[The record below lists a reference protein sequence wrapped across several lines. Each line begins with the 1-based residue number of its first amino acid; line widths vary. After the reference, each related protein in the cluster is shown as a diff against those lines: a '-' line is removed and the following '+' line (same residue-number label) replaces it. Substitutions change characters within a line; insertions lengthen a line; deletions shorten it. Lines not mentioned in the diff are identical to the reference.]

1 MVRAMTDGQLVA
13 LEDGTK
19 AKVKQVQIST
29 WQTLLVAVE
38 EPPKVDAQK
47 R

>member
-1 MVRAMTDGQLVA
+1 MTDGQLVT
-13 LEDGTK
+13 LDDGAK
-19 AKVKQVQIST
+19 AKVKQVRVST

-38 EPPKVDAQK
+38 EQPPSGKGEAQP